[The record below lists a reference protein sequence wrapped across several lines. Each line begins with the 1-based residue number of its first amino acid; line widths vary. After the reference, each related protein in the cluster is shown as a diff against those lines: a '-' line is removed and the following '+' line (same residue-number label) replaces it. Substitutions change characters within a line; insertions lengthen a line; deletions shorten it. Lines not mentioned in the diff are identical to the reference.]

1 MLVAAAGIVIAV
13 IGYQRISTSAV
24 TGSLVGYRLVDD
36 ETASVTISVTRSD
49 PSRPVA
55 CIVRVRATNG
65 SETGRR
71 ELLVPPSEATTVQ
84 VTTTVKSSQP
94 PVMADVYGCGTEVP
108 SYLRLPDRGGS
119 MDRCTVLP
127 GPYCCINGRTQNG
140 AAATRGET
148 PNIPDSAAGRDPKLA
163 RLRGN
168 DNTRSAT
175 R

>member
-1 MLVAAAGIVIAV
+1 MTHTPIPRPDARYGRPRLSRRARRRVAIALGVLVAAAGIGIAV

-108 SYLRLPDRGGS
+108 SYLRLP
-119 MDRCTVLP
+119 
-127 GPYCCINGRTQNG
+127 
-140 AAATRGET
+140 
-148 PNIPDSAAGRDPKLA
+148 
-163 RLRGN
+163 
-168 DNTRSAT
+168 
-175 R
+175 

>member
-1 MLVAAAGIVIAV
+1 MTHTPIPRPDARYGRPRLSRRARRRVAIALGVLVAAAGIVIAV

-94 PVMADVYGCGTEVP
+94 LVMADVYGCGTEVP
-108 SYLRLPDRGGS
+108 SYLRLP
-119 MDRCTVLP
+119 
-127 GPYCCINGRTQNG
+127 
-140 AAATRGET
+140 
-148 PNIPDSAAGRDPKLA
+148 
-163 RLRGN
+163 
-168 DNTRSAT
+168 
-175 R
+175 

>member
-1 MLVAAAGIVIAV
+1 MSHTPIPRPDARYGRPRLSRRARRRVAIALGVLVAAAGIVIAV

-108 SYLRLPDRGGS
+108 SYLRLP
-119 MDRCTVLP
+119 
-127 GPYCCINGRTQNG
+127 
-140 AAATRGET
+140 
-148 PNIPDSAAGRDPKLA
+148 
-163 RLRGN
+163 
-168 DNTRSAT
+168 
-175 R
+175 

>member
-1 MLVAAAGIVIAV
+1 MTHTPIPRPDARYGRPRLSRRARRRVAIALGVLVAAAGIVIAV

-94 PVMADVYGCGTEVP
+94 PVMADVYGCGNEVP
-108 SYLRLPDRGGS
+108 SYLRLP
-119 MDRCTVLP
+119 
-127 GPYCCINGRTQNG
+127 
-140 AAATRGET
+140 
-148 PNIPDSAAGRDPKLA
+148 
-163 RLRGN
+163 
-168 DNTRSAT
+168 
-175 R
+175 

>member
-1 MLVAAAGIVIAV
+1 MTHTPITRPDARYGRPRLSRRARRRVAIALGVLVAAAGIVIAV

-108 SYLRLPDRGGS
+108 SYLRLP
-119 MDRCTVLP
+119 
-127 GPYCCINGRTQNG
+127 
-140 AAATRGET
+140 
-148 PNIPDSAAGRDPKLA
+148 
-163 RLRGN
+163 
-168 DNTRSAT
+168 
-175 R
+175 